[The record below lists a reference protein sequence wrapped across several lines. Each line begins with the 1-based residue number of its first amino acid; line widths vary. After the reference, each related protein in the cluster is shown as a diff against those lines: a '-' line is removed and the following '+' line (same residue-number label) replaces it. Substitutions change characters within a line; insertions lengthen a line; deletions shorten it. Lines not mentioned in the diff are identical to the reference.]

1 MNSSQE
7 KVGPFNV
14 ITHLTHPPLFNEDSK
29 FNEEIGV
36 LVVDKTAS
44 IKFEMD
50 LVCIYANRKP
60 IFYIFNDR
68 RTAKP
73 LFQEMMK
80 TFYGDKFSQY

>member
-14 ITHLTHPPLFNEDSK
+14 ITHPTHPPLFNEESK
-29 FNEEIGV
+29 FNEGVGV
-36 LVVDKTAS
+36 LVNEFFS

>member
-14 ITHLTHPPLFNEDSK
+14 ITHPTHPLNEESK
-29 FNEEIGV
+29 FNEEVGV
-36 LVVDKTAS
+36 LVNEFFS